1 MRHAS
6 TFFLIQPGDVVAS
19 LLTHKICNQVAF
31 HAHVRPHLIDFQTIT
46 MSSAALQIFTK
57 STVSRSTIFMTGAAA
72 LGFVSLM
79 DHSKPKTQAMSLE
92 SQFGTSDGYFP
103 TATKGALLSKLP
115 GNKDHMVGAGY
126 VALGQ
131 RKSSDRR
138 GMDQRHN

>member
-1 MRHAS
+1 M
-6 TFFLIQPGDVVAS
+6 
-19 LLTHKICNQVAF
+19 
-31 HAHVRPHLIDFQTIT
+31 
-46 MSSAALQIFTK
+46 SAALQIFTK
-57 STVSRSTIFMTGAAA
+57 STVSRSTVVMTGAVA
-72 LGFVSLM
+72 LGFVALM

-138 GMDQRHN
+138 GMDQRHNRN